1 MTKRAYSTLSRRER
15 EIMDV
20 VYRLGEANVS
30 EVVGL
35 IDGDPGYDSVRITL
49 GILTKKGHLQHRRE
63 DRRYIYSPTV
73 PHGQAS
79 RSAFL
84 SLLRT
89 FFGGSPKK
97 AILAMLDMSSS
108 KLTQKD
114 VDEITAWLDREK
126 KS

>member
-1 MTKRAYSTLSRRER
+1 
-15 EIMDV
+15 
-20 VYRLGEANVS
+20 
-30 EVVGL
+30 
-35 IDGDPGYDSVRITL
+35 
-49 GILTKKGHLQHRRE
+49 
-63 DRRYIYSPTV
+63 V
-73 PHGQAS
+73 PHEKAS

-114 VDEITAWLDREK
+114 VDEITAWLEKEK